1 VIRLAG
7 TGSDSDPCVIEVHGR
22 RLGLADIPVIA
33 QSVRGGVE
41 LTFGPT
47 TPYRCVGGVVFA
59 LQRAGVERIGFSPES
74 PLNR

>member
-7 TGSDSDPCVIEVHGR
+7 TGSDTDPCVIEVHGQ
-22 RLGLADIPVIA
+22 RLALADIPAIA
-33 QSVRGGVE
+33 RRVRGGVE
-41 LTFGPT
+41 LTFSRT
-47 TPYRCVGGVVFA
+47 TPYRCVGGVVFE